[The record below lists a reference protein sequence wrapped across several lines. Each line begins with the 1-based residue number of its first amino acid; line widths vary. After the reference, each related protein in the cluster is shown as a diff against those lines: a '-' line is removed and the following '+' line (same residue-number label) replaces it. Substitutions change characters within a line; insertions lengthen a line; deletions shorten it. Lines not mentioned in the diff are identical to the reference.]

1 MVDVKVEE
9 ILSEKKKHIL
19 LSAMKLFATKGYVQ
33 TTMQE
38 VAQFCKMSKGSVY
51 QHYASKEELLFSIF
65 KYYFKLINDQIQ
77 LVMREQSLSPRE
89 RLAKQIEVI
98 FTLSQ
103 QYPEFLTMQMR
114 ENASFSNKDIEQ
126 FIEKASAEHLQM
138 ITDGIIDI
146 YGESFAPY
154 SLEMALLLSGMISTY
169 NSIMLMEKVSLSTD
183 MLSGYIVRMVDY
195 AAEGLIQERPEPLLN
210 EEMWPRMKLIAS
222 REHSKPAH
230 PLVLVKQMRE
240 RLARLE
246 LSAHSMQDALDSISV
261 LEKELMEVQ
270 PRRIILLGMI
280 ANLRAIE
287 ELGEELN
294 GLTKALAQS
303 LEHININAISGGE
316 A

>member
-1 MVDVKVEE
+1 MVYDNVEE

-51 QHYASKEELLFSIF
+51 QHYTSKEELLFSIF
-65 KYYFKLINDQIQ
+65 KYYFKLINDQLQ

-89 RLAKQIEVI
+89 RLVKQIEVI

-126 FIEKASAEHLQM
+126 FIEKANAAHLQM
-138 ITDGIIDI
+138 FTDNINSI

-154 SLEMALLLSGMISTY
+154 SLEMALLLSSMISTY
-169 NSIMLMEKVSLSTD
+169 NSIMLLEKVSLSIE
-183 MLSGYIVRMVDY
+183 MLSDYIVRMVDY
-195 AAEGLIQERPEPLLN
+195 AAEGLIQERPEPLLSQ
-210 EEMWPRMKLIAS
+210 EVWPRMELIAS
-222 REHSKPAH
+222 SEHSKSIH
-230 PLVLVKQMRE
+230 PLVLVKQVRE
-240 RLARLE
+240 QLTRLTLPAK
-246 LSAHSMQDALDSISV
+246 SMQDALDSVAI

-270 PRRIILLGMI
+270 PRRVILLGMI
-280 ANLRAIE
+280 ANLRGIE
-287 ELGEELN
+287 EIGEELN
-294 GLTKALAQS
+294 GMAKALAQS
-303 LEHININAISGGE
+303 LEHMSITPISGGE